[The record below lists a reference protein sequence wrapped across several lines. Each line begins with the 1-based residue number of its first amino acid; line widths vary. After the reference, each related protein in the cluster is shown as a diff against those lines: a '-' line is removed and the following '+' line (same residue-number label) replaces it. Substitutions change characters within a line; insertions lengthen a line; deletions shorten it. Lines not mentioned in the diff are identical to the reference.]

1 MFLVKAVLSVC
12 WISKLCRG
20 RYPMTD
26 YPDEHTW
33 TVRGQLNV
41 VLKKLNRMENTM
53 SELTAKLDRLAAL
66 WEADE
71 VNDAAVLAE
80 VVRARDEAIAARDEA
95 LSDDAADAARI
106 SELEADVSAASVRL
120 DELLA
125 MYGPV
130 EPEPEPEPEPE
141 V

>member
-1 MFLVKAVLSVC
+1 
-12 WISKLCRG
+12 
-20 RYPMTD
+20 MTD

-125 MYGPV
+125 MCGPV
-130 EPEPEPEPEPE
+130 EPDPEPEPEPE